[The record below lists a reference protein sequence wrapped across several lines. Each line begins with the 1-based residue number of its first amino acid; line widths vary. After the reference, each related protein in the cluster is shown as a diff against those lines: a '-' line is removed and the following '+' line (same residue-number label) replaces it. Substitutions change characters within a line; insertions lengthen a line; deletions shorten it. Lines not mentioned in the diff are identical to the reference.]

1 MQTNKIDITT
11 ANAKAY
17 LIDESFNRPV
27 VVDFWADWCGPCK
40 TLMPLLEKLAEEY
53 AGDFLLAKVNADEQG
68 VIAAQFGVRSL
79 PTVMVMLE
87 GRPVDGFVG
96 AQTEVEVRKLL
107 DKYLPK
113 PWDKLLEKGL
123 ALLEEGD
130 AASALPVLQ
139 EAYTSSNQRAD
150 IACALADAFL
160 GLNRINE
167 AADIL
172 GKIRLADQGPDYQRV
187 MAKLDLAQNAQKA
200 PEVSAL
206 EQRLATEPDNVEVKF
221 QLAVQYSQH
230 QYHREALE
238 LLYQMLQK
246 NLSARDGEVRKIFGD
261 ILAVLGKKDPLAIE
275 YQRKLYSLLY

>member
-11 ANAKAY
+11 ANAKTY

-123 ALLEEGD
+123 ALLGDGD
-130 AASALPVLQ
+130 ASGAVPVLQ
-139 EAYTSSNQRAD
+139 EAYTTSNQRAD
-150 IACALADAFL
+150 IACALADAYL

-167 AADIL
+167 ASDIL

-200 PEVSAL
+200 PEVNAL
-206 EQRLATEPDNVEVKF
+206 EQRLANEPDNQEVKF

-230 QYHREALE
+230 QYHRESLE

-261 ILAVLGKKDPLAIE
+261 VIAVLGKKDPLAIE

>member
-96 AQTEVEVRKLL
+96 AQTELEVRKLL

-123 ALLEEGD
+123 TLLEEGD

>member
-1 MQTNKIDITT
+1 MQTNKIDITA

-17 LIDESFNRPV
+17 LIDESFVRPV
-27 VVDFWADWCGPCK
+27 VVDFWADWCAPCK

-68 VIAAQFGVRSL
+68 VIASQFGVRSL

-96 AQTEVEVRKLL
+96 AQPEVEVRKLL

-123 ALLEEGD
+123 ALLEAGD
-130 AASALPVLQ
+130 AAGAVSVLQ
-139 EAYTSSNQRAD
+139 EAYASSNQRAD
-150 IACALADAFL
+150 MACALADAYL
-160 GLNRINE
+160 DLKRITE

-172 GKIRLADQGPDYQRV
+172 GKIRLADQGPDYQQM
-187 MAKLDLAQNAQKA
+187 MAKLELAQNAQKA

-206 EQRLATEPDNVEVKF
+206 EQRLAQDPGNQEVQF

-238 LLYQMLQK
+238 LLFQMLQK
-246 NLSARDGEVRKIFGD
+246 NLAARDGEVRKIYSD
-261 ILAVLGKKDPLAIE
+261 VLAVLGKKDPLAIE
-275 YQRKLYSLLY
+275 YQRKLYALLY